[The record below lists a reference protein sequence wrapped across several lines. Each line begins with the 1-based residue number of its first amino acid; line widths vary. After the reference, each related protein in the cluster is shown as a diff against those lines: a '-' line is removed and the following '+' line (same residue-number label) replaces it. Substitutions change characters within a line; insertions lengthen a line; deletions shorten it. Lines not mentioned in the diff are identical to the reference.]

1 MIESIFEKELFL
13 PYIIGIM
20 IVGGLVKQYGV
31 LNEVFV
37 ALRKT
42 FKSNRLVVA
51 ATALAGGVLPI
62 EGRVVMSAPLLDSIS
77 SDKAQSRSKFGI
89 VDYLSTH
96 HYYWWSPLEKTVVL
110 PMAALGLSYTQFMG
124 YAIVPLL
131 ITLAFAGV
139 FIFKYVK
146 ETDVE
151 IVDDNR
157 VGQFSWNKLVKG
169 WGPIAATM
177 VFLVNYGDPDM
188 PYLFSVWFLGLAAY
202 YSFICNDWK
211 WGRYIN
217 WKFAGFAAIVLA
229 LAAVMS
235 EIKGPVMEYL
245 KVTAAAGPAALFTV
259 SVVGFLA
266 AFAMG
271 SSGKYAGIVALLAKA
286 FGPQYL
292 TWFMCVEYSGYI
304 LSPMHKCLLI
314 GQQYF
319 GTPIKTYY
327 KVLGALIVCLL
338 GYGGL
343 TLLGT

>member
-1 MIESIFEKELFL
+1 
-13 PYIIGIM
+13 
-20 IVGGLVKQYGV
+20 V

-51 ATALAGGVLPI
+51 ATALFGGVLPI
-62 EGRVVMSAPLLDSIS
+62 EGRVVMSAPLLDSIA

-110 PMAALGLSYTQFMG
+110 PMVALGLSYTQLLG
-124 YAIVPLL
+124 YTLVPLL
-131 ITLAFAGV
+131 ITLGFAGV

-151 IVDDNR
+151 IVEETCT
-157 VGQFSWNKLVKG
+157 FSWNRLLKG
-169 WGPIAATM
+169 WAPIIATM
-177 VFLVNYGDPDM
+177 WFLVCYGDPDM
-188 PYLFSVWFLGLAAY
+188 PYLFSVWFIGLASY
-202 YSFICNDWK
+202 YSYICNDWK
-211 WGRYIN
+211 WGHYIK
-217 WKFAGFAAIVLA
+217 WKFAGLSAIVLA

-235 EIKGPVMEYL
+235 EIKEPVMEYL
-245 KVTAAAGPAALFTV
+245 KLTTSQGTSVLGIV
-259 SVVGFLA
+259 SIVGFLA

-271 SSGKYAGIVALLAKA
+271 SSSKYAGIVTLLTKA
-286 FGPQYL
+286 FGPGYL
-292 TWFMCVEYSGYI
+292 TWFFCVEYAGYI
-304 LSPMHKCLLI
+304 ISPMHKCLLI

-327 KVLGALIVCLL
+327 KVLCMMIAALIGWGALT
-338 GYGGL
+338 L
-343 TLLGT
+343 TF

>member
-1 MIESIFEKELFL
+1 MGIWEKELFL

-62 EGRVVMSAPLLDSIS
+62 EGRVIMSAPLLDSIA

-110 PMAALGLSYTQFMG
+110 PMATLGLSYTQMLG
-124 YAIVPLL
+124 YTAIPLL
-131 ITLAFAGV
+131 ITLAFAGT
-139 FIFKYVK
+139 FIFAYVK

-151 IVDDNR
+151 IVEETR
-157 VGQFSWNKLVKG
+157 TFSWQRLAKG
-169 WGPIAATM
+169 WGPIVATM
-177 VFLVNYGDPDM
+177 WFLVCYGDPDM
-188 PYLFSVWFLGLAAY
+188 PYLFSLWFGGLAAY
-202 YSFICNDWK
+202 YSYICKDWN

-217 WKFAGFAAIVLA
+217 WKFVGFATLVLA
-229 LAAVMS
+229 LAAVMG
-235 EIKGPVMEYL
+235 ELKAPVMEYL
-245 KVTAAAGPAALFTV
+245 KITSTQGTSALYAV
-259 SVVGFLA
+259 SIIGFLA
-266 AFAMG
+266 SFAMG
-271 SSGKYAGIVALLAKA
+271 SSGKYAGIVSLLAKA
-286 FGPQYL
+286 FGPSYL
-292 TWFMCVEYSGYI
+292 TWFLCVEYSGYI
-304 LSPMHKCLLI
+304 ISPMHKCLLI

-327 KVLGALIVCLL
+327 RVLGCLIAALL
-338 GYGGL
+338 GYGAL
-343 TLLGT
+343 TLVF

>member
-1 MIESIFEKELFL
+1 MEILNSIWEKELFL

-62 EGRVVMSAPLLDSIS
+62 EGRVVMSAPLLDSIA

-110 PMAALGLSYTQFMG
+110 PMGALGMSYTTFMSH
-124 YAIVPLL
+124 AIVPLA
-131 ITLAFAGV
+131 IVLAFAGV
-139 FIFKYVK
+139 YIFKYVK

-151 IVDDNR
+151 IVEETR
-157 VGQFSWNKLVKG
+157 SFSWQRLAKG
-169 WGPIAATM
+169 WGPIIATM
-177 VFLVNYGDPDM
+177 WFLVCYGDPDM
-188 PYLFSVWFLGLAAY
+188 PYLFSLWFGGLAAY

-211 WGRYIN
+211 WGRYIK
-217 WKFAGFAAIVLA
+217 WKFAGFAALVLA
-229 LAAVMS
+229 LAAVFG
-235 EIKGPVMEYL
+235 ELKEPVMEYL
-245 KVTAAAGPAALFTV
+245 KITSAQGSVALVAV

-266 AFAMG
+266 SFAMG
-271 SSGKYAGIVALLAKA
+271 SSSKYAGMATLLAKVY
-286 FGPQYL
+286 GPAYL
-292 TWFMCVEYSGYI
+292 TWFLCIEYAGYI
-304 LSPMHKCLLI
+304 ISPMHKCLLI

-319 GTPIKTYY
+319 GTPIITYY
-327 KVLGALIVCLL
+327 KVLGMLIACLV
-338 GYGGL
+338 GYGAL
-343 TLLGT
+343 TLAF

>member
-1 MIESIFEKELFL
+1 MELIESIWEKELFL

-20 IVGGLVKQYGV
+20 VVGGLIKNYGL

-37 ALRKT
+37 ALRNT

-62 EGRVVMSAPLLDSIS
+62 EGRVIMSAPLLDSIA

-110 PMAALGLSYTQFMG
+110 PMAALGLSYTQMLG
-124 YAIVPLL
+124 YTLVPLL
-131 ITLAFAGV
+131 ITLGFAGV

-151 IVDDNR
+151 IIQETR
-157 VGQFSWNKLVKG
+157 SFSWNRLLKG
-169 WGPIAATM
+169 WAPIVATM
-177 VFLVNYGDPDM
+177 WFLVCYGDPDM
-188 PYLFSVWFLGLAAY
+188 PYLFSVWFGGLAAY

-217 WKFAGFAAIVLA
+217 WKFTGLAAIVLA
-229 LAAVMS
+229 LAAVFS
-235 EIKGPVMEYL
+235 KIKEPVMEYL
-245 KVTAAAGPAALFTV
+245 HVTSAQGSAALV
-259 SVVGFLA
+259 ACSVVGFLA
-266 AFAMG
+266 SFAMG
-271 SSGKYAGIVALLAKA
+271 SSGKYAGIVSLLAKA
-286 FGPQYL
+286 FGVQYL
-292 TWFMCVEYSGYI
+292 TWFLCVEYAGYI
-304 LSPMHKCLLI
+304 ISPMHKCLMI

-319 GTPIKTYY
+319 GTPIRKYY
-327 KVLGALIVCLL
+327 SILIWLILALL
-338 GYGGL
+338 GWGAI
-343 TLLGT
+343 TLAF